1 MTLDCTYTKRLLKS
15 PAREVCCLR
24 TFADLLA
31 IAMPSRWRLQFTA
44 RSLPC
49 TWYVSL
55 LSQALH
61 CCLVF
66 LSPVPLMQLQGD
78 ALAAPLHWYYS
89 WDIAQQHLLT
99 YYNGRI
105 HAYSPTHPAA
115 RHPDSGKYFARVKP
129 TEHPVPGV
137 FRSCRDFQQR
147 GDAWGS
153 SDAGVGYHAT
163 LPAGANTFTM
173 QVRLATSSVC
183 TGALAT
189 LMSRPFS
196 AARLGG
202 RAQHA
207 PAWPP

>member
-137 FRSCRDFQQR
+137 FRSCRDRPNVF
-147 GDAWGS
+147 GGC
-153 SDAGVGYHAT
+153 HT
-163 LPAGANTFTM
+163 LPPALKKCKALMPALITM
-173 QVRLATSSVC
+173 D
-183 TGALAT
+183 
-189 LMSRPFS
+189 
-196 AARLGG
+196 RLGG
-202 RAQHA
+202 NSVNGSNIAKA
-207 PAWPP
+207 IDKS